1 MRLLLV
7 ALLAGAVI
15 VPALAYAGQPAA
27 RTAATVDVQ
36 VDDYFFRPAYA
47 RIEPGD
53 SVTWLWRGQD
63 VHNVT
68 TRRGATE
75 AFASDDLEPGE
86 QFSRSFPT
94 PGRYAYH
101 CTLHPEMRGVVQ
113 VGPDTIAPE
122 LKKAKAKVGKR
133 SVRVS
138 FSLDEASKVSLSVAS
153 VKKPKK
159 VLRRAGGRK
168 LEDGR
173 RSLSV
178 KRAGLRPGRYRAT
191 LTAKD
196 PGANKDT
203 VKLTFKLPAPAGG

>member
-1 MRLLLV
+1 MRLPLV
-7 ALLAGAVI
+7 ALLAGALV
-15 VPALAYAGQPAA
+15 VPAISLAGAPPAK
-27 RTAATVDVQ
+27 TAATIDVQ

-68 TRRGATE
+68 SRKGATE
-75 AFASDDLEPGE
+75 AFASDDLLPGA

-122 LKKAKAKVGKR
+122 LTKAKLKVGKQ

-138 FSLDEASKVSLSVAS
+138 FALDEASKVSLSVAS

-159 VLRRAGGRK
+159 VLRRAGGKK

-178 KRAGLRPGRYRAT
+178 KRAGLAPGRYRAT

-203 VKLTFKLPAPAGG
+203 VKITFKLPAPTGG